1 MSASAPFL
9 STPMPVEK
17 DWIDYNGHMNMAYY
31 NVLFDR
37 CADQAF
43 DSLGIGADY
52 ARSRGLTIYTAEI
65 HVCYVRELH
74 LGDEVRCS
82 FHLIDHDEKRL
93 HVYQELSHVDGWLS
107 ATCEALSLH
116 VDMGGPRVA
125 AFPDNIAANIDAMA
139 ASHASLP
146 RPERIGRTIGIR
158 RKAG

>member
-1 MSASAPFL
+1 MPVSAPFL
-9 STPMPVEK
+9 SAPMPVEK

-43 DSLGIGADY
+43 DRLGIGADY
-52 ARSRGLTIYTAEI
+52 LRDRGLSIYTAEI
-65 HVCYVRELH
+65 HVCYLRELH
-74 LGDEVRCS
+74 LGDAVRCT
-82 FHLIDHDEKRL
+82 FHLVDHDEKRL

-116 VDMGGPRVA
+116 VDMSGPRVA
-125 AFPDNIAANIDAMA
+125 AFPGDIAANVAAMA
-139 ASHASLP
+139 ADHAAVP
-146 RPERIGRTIGIR
+146 RPDRIGRTIGIR